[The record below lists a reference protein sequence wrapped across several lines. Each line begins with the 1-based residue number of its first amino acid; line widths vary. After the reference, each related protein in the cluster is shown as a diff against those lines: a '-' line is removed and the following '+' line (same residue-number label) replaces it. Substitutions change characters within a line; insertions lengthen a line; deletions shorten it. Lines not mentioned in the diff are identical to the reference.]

1 MDLPVGGVQI
11 RRARRNTQNYIIGDA
26 LDWWR
31 ISNYIPD
38 TLVRLEAEMKV
49 PGKAWLQFE
58 VIPSGNKCTIRQTAG
73 METDNFIG
81 LMYWYGLYPQYALI
95 FKGTLDA
102 IGKKASRFQGSA
114 QSLF

>member
-1 MDLPVGGVQI
+1 MLVGGVGI
-11 RRARRNTQNYIIGDA
+11 RRTRRNTQNYIIGDA

-31 ISNYIPD
+31 ISDYIPN
-38 TLVRLEAEMKV
+38 TLVRLETEMKV

-58 VIPSGNKCTIRQTAG
+58 VIPSGNKCTLRQTAG

-81 LMYWYGLYPQYALI
+81 LMYWYGLYSLHALI
-95 FKGTLDA
+95 FKGMLDA
-102 IGKKASRFQGSA
+102 ISKKASRFQGSA